1 MLFSSNSYWLKK
13 EKEVNERK
21 TFFKCNKKTLKGKS
35 FFCGLCVLQ
44 RNLFA
49 ACVLGHSF
57 SSFTDSMF
65 GQFPR

>member
-1 MLFSSNSYWLKK
+1 MLFSTNFHWLKK
-13 EKEVNERK
+13 EMNERK
-21 TFFKCNKKTLKGKS
+21 TFFKCNKTTLKDKS
-35 FFCGLCVLQ
+35 FFFCLGVLQ

-65 GQFPR
+65 RQFPR